1 MKLKLIIA
9 TQTKFALQTQ
19 PLLAHSGHQH
29 GTEHVQ
35 EEKKALPEEPT
46 SSEITQP
53 SQLSEPAI
61 ISHSSTNFIPQPGEL
76 ILLLLLTFPWIL
88 FLIKQKINNQ

>member
-1 MKLKLIIA
+1 MKLNA

-19 PLLAHSGHQH
+19 PLLAHSGHQL
-29 GTEHVQ
+29 Q

-61 ISHSSTNFIPQPGEL
+61 ISHSSTNFIPQPREL
-76 ILLLLLTFPWIL
+76 ILLLLLIFPWIL